1 MTPAPWSGERSN
13 DPVAHGEEAS
23 VASPALPFPEPALED
38 PAVAE
43 SPLPPEGEH
52 SAGATL
58 LLPHATTSVGAAR
71 AQVQRDLVQKGVP
84 DDLVDNTV
92 LVVSEIVSNAL
103 KHARPLRDGK
113 VRVSWSTAPDAVA
126 LEVTDGGGAT
136 RPRLTSAPVT
146 AGAGRGLTVVGR
158 LSREWGVREASA
170 ETTVWAVVD
179 LDERSAARHVVDL
192 RTSDDMAR

>member
-1 MTPAPWSGERSN
+1 MAAPAP
-13 DPVAHGEEAS
+13 PVPDRVD
-23 VASPALPFPEPALED
+23 VAT
-38 PAVAE
+38 V
-43 SPLPPEGEH
+43 
-52 SAGATL
+52 
-58 LLPHATTSVGAAR
+58 LLPYTTTSVGDAR
-71 AQVQRDLVQKGVP
+71 ARVQRDLVEKGVP
-84 DDLVDNTV
+84 ADLVDNTV

-158 LSREWGVREASA
+158 LSRTWGVRESSA

-179 LDERSAARHVVDL
+179 LDERSVAHHGVVASAAGRSTG
-192 RTSDDMAR
+192 RSSAGARQGR